1 MGALVALELRGSG
14 DPGGQKPASWVTPR
28 KRGIKGWVDL
38 RLDKGMQSK

>member
-14 DPGGQKPASWVTPR
+14 DPGGQRHREPCPTR